1 MMYRPGGEGWEELTR
16 EQAWDELEAV
26 VLLQNAGA
34 QLARLEATGARLPQR
49 ERYHARLVAAH
60 DARDMEAYRIALNG
74 YVEAVR
80 EASRKATYRQRKREV
95 DL

>member
-1 MMYRPGGEGWEELTR
+1 M
-16 EQAWDELEAV
+16 D
-26 VLLQNAGA
+26 
-34 QLARLEATGARLPQR
+34 
-49 ERYHARLVAAH
+49 
-60 DARDMEAYRIALNG
+60 AYRIALNG